1 VHNVIFEN
9 REREKN
15 ICFAKYPALCKRGL
29 EQDQTHTRD
38 INNDLKKREECYEYL
53 WVSGLDAAGKEIGS
67 VDR

>member
-1 VHNVIFEN
+1 
-9 REREKN
+9 
-15 ICFAKYPALCKRGL
+15 LCKRGL